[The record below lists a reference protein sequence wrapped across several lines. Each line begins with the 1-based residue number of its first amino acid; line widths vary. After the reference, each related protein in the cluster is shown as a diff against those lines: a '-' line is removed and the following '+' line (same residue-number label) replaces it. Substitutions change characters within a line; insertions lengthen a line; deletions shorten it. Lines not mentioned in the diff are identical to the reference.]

1 MNFQQLKYFR
11 TVYECRNM
19 TRAAERLHVS
29 QPAVSAALK
38 ELEAELGAPL
48 FVRQNRGIVATEEG
62 MVFYG
67 QACRMLA
74 QCDSARQIV
83 REVTEGKTQIRLGM
97 VPMIGNVLFPKI
109 YQKMSGAY
117 PEISLDILEGNSYEV
132 IKRLEEGQVELAIV
146 PEGVDCPGMA
156 RREIYRT
163 RIVFAIRADHPL
175 ARSET
180 LDIRQ
185 LADVPLAVYR
195 KGYIYSQN
203 IGRVFEQYGISARVV
218 AQTTSFVTIRTMI
231 DCGAA
236 GGFLAEEICEG
247 ECGIRTFAFPELPP
261 FPIYLFWKQDE
272 YLSGAARK
280 FLKCCREL

>member
-97 VPMIGNVLFPKI
+97 VPCFP
-109 YQKMSGAY
+109 
-117 PEISLDILEGNSYEV
+117 
-132 IKRLEEGQVELAIV
+132 
-146 PEGVDCPGMA
+146 
-156 RREIYRT
+156 
-163 RIVFAIRADHPL
+163 
-175 ARSET
+175 
-180 LDIRQ
+180 
-185 LADVPLAVYR
+185 
-195 KGYIYSQN
+195 
-203 IGRVFEQYGISARVV
+203 
-218 AQTTSFVTIRTMI
+218 
-231 DCGAA
+231 
-236 GGFLAEEICEG
+236 
-247 ECGIRTFAFPELPP
+247 
-261 FPIYLFWKQDE
+261 
-272 YLSGAARK
+272 
-280 FLKCCREL
+280 